1 MRFVSIIKV
10 YLVALWH
17 SLTSAKNTGKDVIEA
32 ARLYFLANQYSR
44 NTKRMLSDQTAALQV
59 ADSILEL
66 SVGAILVGTI
76 ELYGIQ
82 MIVNATGLTGT
93 VNTMFT
99 SVLVI
104 LIVIAD
110 VYIFMGAAKRLKGRG
125 G

>member
-1 MRFVSIIKV
+1 MEFVAKITAWLASLWDAIISVPQKAGSALDHLQEFIDATV
-10 YLVALWH
+10 Y
-17 SLTSAKNTGKDVIEA
+17 SKNM
-32 ARLYFLANQYSR
+32 
-44 NTKRMLSDQTAALQV
+44 KRMLNDQTAALNV

-110 VYIFMGAAKRLKGRG
+110 VYIFMGAAKSLKKR
-125 G
+125 